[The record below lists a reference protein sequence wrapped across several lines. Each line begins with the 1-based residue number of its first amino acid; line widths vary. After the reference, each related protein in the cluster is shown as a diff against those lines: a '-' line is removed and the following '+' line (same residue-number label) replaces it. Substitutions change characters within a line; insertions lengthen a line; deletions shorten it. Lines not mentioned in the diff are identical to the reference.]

1 MPCFIDV
8 DKEIKHLGLI
18 VSFCLTTH
26 PEINNEASQLPS
38 ARGVL
43 VGEAFRTFRTFP
55 SVAIVAQYNE
65 NTGILAPPHHGE
77 PTEN

>member
-1 MPCFIDV
+1 MHAIMQ
-8 DKEIKHLGLI
+8 I
-18 VSFCLTTH
+18 VSFCLTTQ
-26 PEINNEASQLPS
+26 PERNSEASQLPS

-43 VGEAFRTFRTFP
+43 VGEAFHTIRTCP

-65 NTGILAPPHHGE
+65 NAGILAPPHHGE